1 MCVFCVVAE
10 NLPIH
15 NQSKTAAE
23 ERFLVPIPIKPVRG
37 LEVGRRGRTK
47 GRGCSEKKK
56 SFLEKD
62 SCVVLE
68 KNVN

>member
-1 MCVFCVVAE
+1 MFCVVAE

-37 LEVGRRGRTK
+37 LEVGKRGRTK